1 MQKNKGGM
9 KVKEKKIQRMMPL
22 LAAAMTLCLMFAW
35 SGRAQAAERYTEGHF
50 GYEIL
55 ADGTVEIVSYT
66 GTEADLTVP
75 SEIAGKK
82 VTGIGESAFQ
92 AHDSLVR
99 VKISEGIKE
108 IGESAFSS
116 CLGLREVQIPG
127 SVTHIEGYAF
137 QQTPWLEA
145 QGEFAVVNG
154 ILLAYQGNEKDVTI
168 PQGIASL
175 GESSFSMNQTLEHIT
190 ISKGVENI
198 DSCAF
203 LFCPNLKSVS
213 LPEGLRR
220 IGSLAF
226 LNCENL
232 GGAVIPETVS
242 EIGEG
247 AFSGCAKI
255 STIEVR
261 PGNPSFLSEGGVLFN
276 KGKTTLYCYP
286 SGKGDTSYRIP
297 EEVKEIAPSA
307 FRGCKNLVEV
317 TMGETV
323 TDIGESAFQSCD
335 SLESI
340 VLPKSV
346 QRIGAVAFWLCGK
359 LKSITI
365 LNSRCIFLS
374 SAELPEEYCISAGA
388 VIYGYSDSA
397 AQEYAKKYGRTFVSL
412 GMEPGE
418 KENSLPT
425 GMKWTVAKAAYV
437 ITASGKQAAYAGT
450 TDKKVA
456 KLSIPNTVT
465 ISGVTYPVTSI
476 SAGAFQGCKKL
487 KSVTIGKNVADIGAR
502 TFSKC
507 TALTKI
513 ILPVKLRKIGK
524 QAFSGC
530 KRLKNIT
537 IRSKQ
542 LKSVGKNAFQGIH
555 AKAKIKVPK
564 AKLKAYKKL
573 LKKKGQGKQ
582 VKITK

>member
-9 KVKEKKIQRMMPL
+9 KVKEKKIQRRLTL
-22 LAAAMTLCLMFAW
+22 LAAAMTLCLTFAW
-35 SGRAQAAERYTEGHF
+35 SGRAQAAERHTEGYF

-92 AHDSLVR
+92 DHDALVR

-108 IGESAFSS
+108 IGEYAFSS
-116 CLGLREVQIPG
+116 CMGLREVQIPG
-127 SVTHIEGYAF
+127 SVTHIGGHAF
-137 QQTPWLEA
+137 LQTPWLEA

-175 GESSFSMNQTLEHIT
+175 GERSFSMNQTLESIT
-190 ISKGVENI
+190 VPKGVENI

-226 LNCENL
+226 LECENL
-232 GGAVIPETVS
+232 EGVVIPGTVS

-255 STIEVR
+255 SAIEVR

-276 KGKTTLYCYP
+276 KGKTTLYGYP

-297 EEVKEIAPSA
+297 EGVKEIAPSA

-323 TDIGESAFQSCD
+323 TDIGESAFQSCG
-335 SLESI
+335 SLESV

-346 QRIGAVAFWLCGK
+346 QRIGAAAFWLCGK

-365 LNSRCIFLS
+365 LNSRCTLLS
-374 SAELPEEYCISAGA
+374 SAKLPEEYCISEGA
-388 VIYGYSDSA
+388 VIYGYSDST

-418 KENSLPT
+418 KENPLPAGT
-425 GMKWTVAKAAYV
+425 KWTVAKAVYV

-450 TDKKVA
+450 TDKKAA

-530 KRLKNIT
+530 KQLKSIT
-537 IRSKQ
+537 VRSKQ

-564 AKLKAYKKL
+564 SKLKAYKKL